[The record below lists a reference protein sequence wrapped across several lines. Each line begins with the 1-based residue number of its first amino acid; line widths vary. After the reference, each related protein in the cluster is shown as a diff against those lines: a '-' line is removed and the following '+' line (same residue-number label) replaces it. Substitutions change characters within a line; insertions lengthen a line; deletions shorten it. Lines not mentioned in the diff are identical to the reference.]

1 MVEDAISVSQMS
13 EDMSLR
19 VAGSVKVFTSKD
31 SVTQGVLIILKV
43 FKVSEPLLSISDS
56 MADVEYV

>member
-1 MVEDAISVSQMS
+1 MVEDAISVSQMR

-43 FKVSEPLLSISDS
+43 FKVSEPLLSMSDS

>member
-1 MVEDAISVSQMS
+1 MVEDAISVSQMR
-13 EDMSLR
+13 EDMSLS

>member
-1 MVEDAISVSQMS
+1 MVEDAISVSQMR